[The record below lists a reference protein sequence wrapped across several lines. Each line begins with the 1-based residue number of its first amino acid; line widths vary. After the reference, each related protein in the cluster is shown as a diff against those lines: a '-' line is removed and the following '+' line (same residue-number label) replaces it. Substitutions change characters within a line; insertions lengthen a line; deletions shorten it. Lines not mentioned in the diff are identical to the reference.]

1 MSGET
6 CLQVSQPPQ
15 ISKREPRIFEA
26 LTCQV
31 PEAGSHCPLSVGANG
46 AAAQGML
53 VLMKPRESTTGELLP
68 LTGASIA
75 AFVWALVAQ
84 VRVRSVDA
92 NLGYLSLHTASR
104 RASIFSCHTAFAA
117 FSSPDSHTS

>member
-1 MSGET
+1 MKLTTRFASSRMLLAIGAILAGCLLALPMQLPATNTCSG
-6 CLQVSQPPQ
+6 
-15 ISKREPRIFEA
+15 
-26 LTCQV
+26 
-31 PEAGSHCPLSVGANG
+31 
-46 AAAQGML
+46 
-53 VLMKPRESTTGELLP
+53 
-68 LTGASIA
+68 
-75 AFVWALVAQ
+75 LVAQ